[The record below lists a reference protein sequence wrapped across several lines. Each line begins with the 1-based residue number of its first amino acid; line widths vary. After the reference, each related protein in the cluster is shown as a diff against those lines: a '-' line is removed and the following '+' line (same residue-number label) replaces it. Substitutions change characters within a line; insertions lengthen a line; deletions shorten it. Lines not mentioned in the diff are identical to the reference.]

1 MTFAALMDELRSL
14 RYRLDSVFAADTAVS
29 GTARPECPSAG
40 HCAAV
45 AILVRAKFGGEF
57 VSAKVQ
63 GQSHWFNRISV
74 DEGSYDFDITGD
86 QFEPFARTGAEFAA
100 SRLTVDDVIGRWK
113 DTLWPETRLRTEA
126 EVNEETR
133 ERSRLLSERL
143 DAAEKSA
150 RDQLKDVTLHA
161 EETLKYSEFAPESP
175 EAIVAA
181 DGLAKFGRWC
191 AQTAPTCNIRDVA
204 QAYVALARRMVEKAE
219 QLLGKELRDQ

>member
-14 RYRLDSVFAADTAVS
+14 RYRLDGVFAADTAVP

-74 DEGSYDFDITGD
+74 DEGSYDVDITGD
-86 QFEPFARTGAEFAA
+86 QFSPFDG
-100 SRLTVDDVIGRWK
+100 SVDDVLGKWK
-113 DTLWPETRLRTEA
+113 DTLWPETRIRAEA
-126 EVNEETR
+126 DVNEETR
-133 ERSRLLSERL
+133 SRSRLLSERL
-143 DAAEKSA
+143 NAAEKAA
-150 RDQLKDVTLHA
+150 RDQLADVTLHA
-161 EETLKYSEFAPESP
+161 EETLKHSEFVPESP
-175 EAIVAA
+175 DAIVAA

-191 AQTAPTCNIRDVA
+191 AQTAPMCNIRDVA
-204 QAYVALARRMVEKAE
+204 ETYVVLARRMVEKAE
-219 QLLGKELRDQ
+219 QLLGKKLLVQ